1 MEVKTLTL
9 GELGTNCYIVTRA
22 AGNAAVIDPADD
34 AQRILDTLSAENAE
48 LKIILLTH
56 GQYDHTGAVAD
67 LKEQTGAKV
76 YIHAKDE
83 CMLDDTIKN
92 VAYLC
97 PDYSYKPFTAD
108 VLLSGGDIIRLD
120 EVEFSV
126 MSTPGHTAGSVVFF
140 ADNCMFA
147 GDTIFEGSAG
157 RTDFYSGDY
166 IAQRNSL
173 ARLAALRED
182 YLIYPGHGETTTL
195 KQEKQFNP
203 FLGQSSVDFF

>member
-1 MEVKTLTL
+1 MEIKTLTL
-9 GELGTNCYIVTRA
+9 GELATNCYIVISA

-34 AQRILDTLSAENAE
+34 AQRILDTLGKENAE
-48 LKIILLTH
+48 LKMILLTH
-56 GQYDHTGAVAD
+56 GHFDHTGAVAD
-67 LKEQTGAKV
+67 LKKQTGAKI
-76 YIHAKDE
+76 YIHSKDE

-97 PDYSYKPFTAD
+97 PGYSYKPFTAD
-108 VLLSGGDIIRLD
+108 VLVSDGDIIRLD
-120 EVEFSV
+120 EIEFSV
-126 MSTPGHTAGSVVFF
+126 MHTPGHTAGSVVYF

-173 ARLAALRED
+173 ARIAALRED
-182 YLIYPGHGETTTL
+182 YLIYPGHGSSTTL
-195 KQEKQFNP
+195 KQEKKFNQF
-203 FLGQSSVDFF
+203 LRQSPVDFF